1 VKLLFEGCQWL
12 NRQLLRLCKS
22 LAVARPRNRFKEQ
35 KQQYFTY
42 SRHRKKTHKQTLR
55 RRRSLLN
62 LLEKLAGQFQQL
74 LNGHKVNWLNEK
86 IYQRFKLIR
95 TVCVQQR
102 YLLNKPSSCLPG
114 RILSLHKPYVRAIVR
129 GKETK
134 PVEFGAKVHLTLS
147 AGLCWIEHLS
157 FEAFHE
163 GKRLKKT
170 VYQHQTLFGTCRLL
184 GADRIYAT
192 NENRRF
198 VSKNQI
204 QTNFAKKGPLPL
216 SGQHKQAQLLLHKA
230 RAAQMEGVF
239 GNQKNHYLLTKIK
252 ARTQPTETAW
262 ILFGVITANAIKLTK
277 PTPPLAA

>member
-1 VKLLFEGCQWL
+1 M
-12 NRQLLRLCKS
+12 
-22 LAVARPRNRFKEQ
+22 
-35 KQQYFTY
+35 
-42 SRHRKKTHKQTLR
+42 
-55 RRRSLLN
+55 
-62 LLEKLAGQFQQL
+62 
-74 LNGHKVNWLNEK
+74 
-86 IYQRFKLIR
+86 
-95 TVCVQQR
+95 
-102 YLLNKPSSCLPG
+102 
-114 RILSLHKPYVRAIVR
+114 
-129 GKETK
+129 
-134 PVEFGAKVHLTLS
+134 HLTLS
-147 AGLCWIEHLS
+147 SGLCWSEHLS